1 MESLLVKAWRGCIGL
16 LVLKYRIM
24 QAMSIRGNKRFKT
37 FILEMHKNDKS
48 VGYIQR
54 VERLEKL
61 TSCVQI
67 LGIKSS

>member
-1 MESLLVKAWRGCIGL
+1 
-16 LVLKYRIM
+16 M